1 MRTAI
6 PLVIGVQLGLM
17 VLLWPT
23 VDKQLHPIVDSF
35 QIRRASV
42 DGNVLSVSGVM
53 FKLRDAGCKFS
64 SVRFYDQR
72 GDHLALKFDDNKADQ
87 AANRPRGHQS
97 WGPWRVTLAPDTV
110 ALSAESV
117 HECWYDWSF
126 KLPAFDAINELTMK
140 QARSTWF
147 IRTELVPKTS
157 IAKILEDSQ

>member
-1 MRTAI
+1 MRAAVTI
-6 PLVIGVQLGLM
+6 VIGSQLGLM
-17 VLLWPT
+17 VLLWPS
-23 VDKQLHPIVDSF
+23 VDKQLRPIVDSF
-35 QIRRASV
+35 QIRRASLE
-42 DGNVLSVSGVM
+42 NSVLSVSGTM

-87 AANRPRGHQS
+87 AANRPRGYQS

-110 ALSAESV
+110 ALSAEAV
-117 HECWYDWSF
+117 HECWYEWPF
-126 KLPAFDAINELTMK
+126 KLPTFDSINELTMK

-157 IAKILEDSQ
+157 IAKILKDSQ